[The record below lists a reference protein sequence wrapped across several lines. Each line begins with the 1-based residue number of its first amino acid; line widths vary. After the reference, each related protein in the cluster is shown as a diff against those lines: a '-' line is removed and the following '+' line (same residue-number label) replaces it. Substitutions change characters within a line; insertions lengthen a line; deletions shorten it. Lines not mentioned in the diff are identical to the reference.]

1 MIFKRRHRRLEW
13 RCTISWCQ
21 SSPLF
26 VSIHIVGIYVITFLI
41 IVVPLEEKHIVRNA
55 RLNAKFYPFI
65 IFNTHPIPEEPLLC
79 DHNRERLCI
88 GSGTD
93 RAKILKTDQIPLLLL
108 ILINNINTATTPFP
122 PEWSFLQIAVA
133 AKLTSTTFRRSAA

>member
-1 MIFKRRHRRLEW
+1 MIFKRRHTRPEW

-55 RLNAKFYPFI
+55 RLYAECYPFI
-65 IFNTHPIPEEPLLC
+65 IFNTPIPEEPLLY

-88 GSGTD
+88 GSETD

-122 PEWSFLQIAVA
+122 PKWPFLQIAVA
-133 AKLTSTTFRRSAA
+133 AKLPSTTFRRSAA